1 MLNPI
6 QVPRKFIRRPAAA
19 SGAEA
24 SASVGTAKATS
35 STPEVPSAAGSTPP
49 SLAPAQAQANYFNL
63 HVEGVGYLNRVRVIK
78 PKNGQEFIACTIS
91 AMRGSADDVGYTKF
105 DCRVSGAQAQ
115 KVVRMLEDDVAAER
129 RVIVGFRL
137 ADIYPEIFTFEK
149 GENKGLPGVAIK
161 GRLLRVKFAKVNGV
175 SVDLPES
182 SAPATGTEGE
192 AADDSVP
199 F

>member
-1 MLNPI
+1 MLSPI
-6 QVPRKFIRRPAAA
+6 QVPRKFMRRPAGA
-19 SGAEA
+19 SAAEA
-24 SASVGTAKATS
+24 PSSASSPAAPAAPVES
-35 STPEVPSAAGSTPP
+35 SPAGSSPPASAPTPA
-49 SLAPAQAQANYFNL
+49 LANFFNL

-115 KVVRMLEDDVAAER
+115 KVVRMLGDDVAAER

-137 ADIYPEIFTFEK
+137 ADIYPELFIFEK
-149 GENKGLPGVAIK
+149 GENKGQPGVAIK

-175 SVDLPES
+175 AIDLPES
-182 SAPATGTEGE
+182 PTPAQGADGS
-192 AADDSVP
+192 AADESIP

>member
-1 MLNPI
+1 MLSPI
-6 QVPRKFIRRPAAA
+6 QVPRKFMRRPAGA
-19 SGAEA
+19 SAAEA
-24 SASVGTAKATS
+24 PSSAS
-35 STPEVPSAAGSTPP
+35 
-49 SLAPAQAQANYFNL
+49 APAAPAAPVESSPAESSPQASAPAPGQANFFNL

-115 KVVRMLEDDVAAER
+115 KVVRMLGDDVAAER

-137 ADIYPEIFTFEK
+137 ADIYPELFIFEK
-149 GENKGLPGVAIK
+149 GENKGQPGVAIK

-175 SVDLPES
+175 AIDLPES
-182 SAPATGTEGE
+182 PAPAQGAEGS
-192 AADDSVP
+192 AADESIP

>member
-1 MLNPI
+1 MLSPI
-6 QVPRKFIRRPAAA
+6 QVPRKFMRRPAGA
-19 SGAEA
+19 SAAEA
-24 SASVGTAKATS
+24 PSSASAPAAPAAPVES
-35 STPEVPSAAGSTPP
+35 SPAGSSPP
-49 SLAPAQAQANYFNL
+49 ASAPAPALANFFNL

-91 AMRGSADDVGYTKF
+91 AMRGSAEDVGYTKF

-115 KVVRMLEDDVAAER
+115 KVVRMLGDDVAAER

-137 ADIYPEIFTFEK
+137 ADIYPELFIFEK
-149 GENKGLPGVAIK
+149 GENKGQPGVAIK

-175 SVDLPES
+175 AIDLPES
-182 SAPATGTEGE
+182 PTPAQGADGS
-192 AADDSVP
+192 AADESIP

>member
-1 MLNPI
+1 MLKPI
-6 QVPRKFIRRPAAA
+6 EVPKKFSQRPPVMPATPAGTAAA
-19 SGAEA
+19 PS
-24 SASVGTAKATS
+24 
-35 STPEVPSAAGSTPP
+35 SAAAVSIPLST
-49 SLAPAQAQANYFNL
+49 AQSNFFNL

-115 KVVRMLEDDVAAER
+115 KVVRMLEEDVAAER

-137 ADIYPEIFTFEK
+137 ADIYPELFTFEK
-149 GENKGLPGVAIK
+149 GENKGQPGVAIK

-175 SVDLPES
+175 AVDLPES
-182 SAPATGTEGE
+182 PVPTQGAEGA
-192 AADDSVP
+192 AADASVP

>member
-1 MLNPI
+1 MLSPI
-6 QVPRKFIRRPAAA
+6 QVPRKFMRRPAGAFAA
-19 SGAEA
+19 
-24 SASVGTAKATS
+24 
-35 STPEVPSAAGSTPP
+35 EVPSSASAPATPAAPVESSQAGSSPP
-49 SLAPAQAQANYFNL
+49 ASAPAPGQANFFNL

-78 PKNGQEFIACTIS
+78 PKSGQEFIACTIS

-115 KVVRMLEDDVAAER
+115 KVVRMLGDDVAAER

-137 ADIYPEIFTFEK
+137 ADIYPELFIFEK
-149 GENKGLPGVAIK
+149 GENKGQPGVAIK

-175 SVDLPES
+175 AIDLPES
-182 SAPATGTEGE
+182 PTPAQG
-192 AADDSVP
+192 ADGSGADESIP

>member
-1 MLNPI
+1 MLSPI
-6 QVPRKFIRRPAAA
+6 QVPRKFMRRPSGA
-19 SGAEA
+19 STAEA
-24 SASVGTAKATS
+24 SVSASGPTATAAPSEPSPAGS
-35 STPEVPSAAGSTPP
+35 SPQASAA
-49 SLAPAQAQANYFNL
+49 APGQANFFNL

-115 KVVRMLEDDVAAER
+115 KVVRMLGDDVAAER

-137 ADIYPEIFTFEK
+137 ADIYPELFIFEK
-149 GENKGLPGVAIK
+149 GENKGQPGVAIK

-175 SVDLPES
+175 TIDVLQ
-182 SAPATGTEGE
+182 PARPMERE
-192 AADDSVP
+192 DVP

>member
-1 MLNPI
+1 MLSPI
-6 QVPRKFIRRPAAA
+6 QVPRKFMRRPAGA
-19 SGAEA
+19 SAAEA
-24 SASVGTAKATS
+24 SVSASGPTASA
-35 STPEVPSAAGSTPP
+35 VPSEPSPVGSSPQA
-49 SLAPAQAQANYFNL
+49 SAPAPGQSNFFNL

-115 KVVRMLEDDVAAER
+115 KVVRMLEEDVAAER

-137 ADIYPEIFTFEK
+137 ADIYPELFTFEK
-149 GENKGLPGVAIK
+149 GENKGQPGVAIK

-175 SVDLPES
+175 AVDLPES
-182 SAPATGTEGE
+182 PAPTQGAEGA
-192 AADDSVP
+192 AADESIP

>member
-1 MLNPI
+1 MLSPI
-6 QVPRKFIRRPAAA
+6 QVPRKFMRRPAGA
-19 SGAEA
+19 SAAEA
-24 SASVGTAKATS
+24 SASASA
-35 STPEVPSAAGSTPP
+35 SAAPAATCEPMPAGSSPQA
-49 SLAPAQAQANYFNL
+49 SALAPGQSNFFNL

-115 KVVRMLEDDVAAER
+115 EVVRMLEEDVAAER

-137 ADIYPEIFTFEK
+137 ADIYPELFTFEK
-149 GENKGLPGVAIK
+149 GENKGQPGVAIK

-175 SVDLPES
+175 AVDLPES
-182 SAPATGTEGE
+182 PAPTQGAEGA
-192 AADDSVP
+192 AADESIP